1 MKTIRRVAVLGAGTM
16 GARIAAHFANAGIP
30 AYLFDIVLPGKPDRN
45 AAAQNGLQTALKA
58 KPAAFFKDSLAG
70 LVTPG
75 NFDDDL
81 PKIKDCDWV
90 IEAVTEDLGI
100 KRSLWSRVE
109 AVRKPGTI
117 VSTNTSGIPLHSIAE
132 SFSDE
137 MRQHF
142 CGTHFFNPPRYL
154 HLLELIPGPG
164 TQPEILSYL
173 REFGDRRLG
182 KGVVDCKDTPNFIG
196 NRIGSFVG
204 GTVQKLTVEDDYT
217 IEEVDALTG
226 TLIGLPRSGSY
237 RLLDIVGLDIWAHVS
252 RNLYEGVP
260 DDPWRDRFL
269 MQPFLQTLIER
280 KWIGDKTGQGLYK
293 KVDTDGKREFWA
305 IDWKTGEY
313 RPPSK
318 PRFPSIEGAKM
329 QEDLKAR
336 LQLLVALPDR
346 AGSFLWKMF
355 RDTMIYSAAMIP
367 EISDRVVEIDRA
379 MKWGYANTL
388 GPFELWDALGFVP
401 TAKRIENEGIELPP
415 LVQKMLSSGA
425 GSFYKA
431 ADENGQPRNC
441 YFDLMGGGFRVLED
455 RPGITSIA
463 DTRRARGVVKKNA
476 GASLVDIGDGVLLC
490 EFHSK
495 MNALGDDIISMIQQG
510 IAETEK
516 NFVAMVI
523 GNQGENFSVGANLML
538 VLLAAQEGEWDE
550 LNLAI
555 SRFQK
560 GSMAIK
566 YAPKP
571 VVVAP
576 FGYTFGG
583 GCEVALH
590 GARVQ
595 ASAEA
600 YMGLVEVGV
609 GVIPAGGGCKELIAR
624 GIEPRKAFE
633 MIGMA
638 KVSTSAAEA
647 REMGLL
653 RDGDQISMNPERLIG
668 DAKTLALSLAPT
680 YAPGAPRTD
689 IKVGGDDTYALLK
702 TGLYMMRQGDYIS
715 DYDAVVGDKL
725 AYVLSGGKASGETLV
740 SEQYLLDL
748 EREAFLSL
756 CGRRET
762 QQRISH
768 MLKTGK
774 PLRN

>member
-1 MKTIRRVAVLGAGTM
+1 
-16 GARIAAHFANAGIP
+16 
-30 AYLFDIVLPGKPDRN
+30 
-45 AAAQNGLQTALKA
+45 
-58 KPAAFFKDSLAG
+58 
-70 LVTPG
+70 
-75 NFDDDL
+75 
-81 PKIKDCDWV
+81 
-90 IEAVTEDLGI
+90 
-100 KRSLWSRVE
+100 
-109 AVRKPGTI
+109 
-117 VSTNTSGIPLHSIAE
+117 
-132 SFSDE
+132 
-137 MRQHF
+137 
-142 CGTHFFNPPRYL
+142 
-154 HLLELIPGPG
+154 
-164 TQPEILSYL
+164 
-173 REFGDRRLG
+173 
-182 KGVVDCKDTPNFIG
+182 
-196 NRIGSFVG
+196 
-204 GTVQKLTVEDDYT
+204 
-217 IEEVDALTG
+217 
-226 TLIGLPRSGSY
+226 
-237 RLLDIVGLDIWAHVS
+237 
-252 RNLYEGVP
+252 
-260 DDPWRDRFL
+260 
-269 MQPFLQTLIER
+269 
-280 KWIGDKTGQGLYK
+280 
-293 KVDTDGKREFWA
+293 
-305 IDWKTGEY
+305 
-313 RPPSK
+313 
-318 PRFPSIEGAKM
+318 
-329 QEDLKAR
+329 
-336 LQLLVALPDR
+336 
-346 AGSFLWKMF
+346 
-355 RDTMIYSAAMIP
+355 
-367 EISDRVVEIDRA
+367 
-379 MKWGYANTL
+379 
-388 GPFELWDALGFVP
+388 
-401 TAKRIENEGIELPP
+401 
-415 LVQKMLSSGA
+415 MLSSGA

-653 RDGDQISMNPERLIG
+653 RDGDRISTNPERLIG

-740 SEQYLLDL
+740 SEQYL
-748 EREAFLSL
+748 
-756 CGRRET
+756 
-762 QQRISH
+762 
-768 MLKTGK
+768 
-774 PLRN
+774 